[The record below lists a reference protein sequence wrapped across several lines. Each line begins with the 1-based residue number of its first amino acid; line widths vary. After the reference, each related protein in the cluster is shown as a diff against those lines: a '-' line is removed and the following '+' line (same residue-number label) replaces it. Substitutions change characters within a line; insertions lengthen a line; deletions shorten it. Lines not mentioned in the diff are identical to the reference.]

1 MIILASKQPIHSLE
15 PTKDWGLSFTSTN
28 TRWISCNDGTIEL
41 LQWLLDTTHEQRDCN
56 VRYPQPQPYVVN

>member
-1 MIILASKQPIHSLE
+1 MITLPSKQPIHSFE

-41 LQWLLDTTHEQRDCN
+41 LQWLLETTHEQRDCN
-56 VRYPQPQPYVVN
+56 VR